1 MSNLFYKAIITG
13 IIFVIIG
20 LLLAIIFNFLK
31 PKLPKECETW
41 DKYYIMEV
49 TLFFNG
55 VIFRYLLQNENI
67 RKYII

>member
-20 LLLAIIFNFLK
+20 LLLAIIFSFLK
-31 PKLPKECETW
+31 PELPVACKEW
-41 DKYYIMEV
+41 DKYYVMEV

-55 VIFRYLLQNENI
+55 VIFRYLLENENI
-67 RKYII
+67 RNYII